1 MRAPH
6 RSQPHRGG
14 LRKSR
19 AAHRLLFLLL
29 SGLPLAA
36 APTSPVQAQTV
47 PPVPAQASAPFATF
61 VAEASQRFGI
71 PVAWIRALMR
81 VESANDVRAVSPK
94 GAMGL
99 MQLMPDTWAYL
110 RTRYRL
116 GSDPFDPRENIIAGT
131 AYMRELYD
139 RYGAPGFLAAYNAGP
154 GRYDEYLA
162 NGRPLP
168 AETRAYIA
176 QLAPLVGGEA
186 SPSVVTVAAADPL
199 AWMRAP
205 LFIGASDRD
214 PSAGPSQ
221 ADTQSRDGDTAVPPR
236 DAAADANPT
245 GGLFVSRRE
254 PAGPR

>member
-1 MRAPH
+1 M
-6 RSQPHRGG
+6 
-14 LRKSR
+14 
-19 AAHRLLFLLL
+19 
-29 SGLPLAA
+29 
-36 APTSPVQAQTV
+36 SPGHAQTV
-47 PPVPAQASAPFATF
+47 PPVSAEASAPFAGF

-99 MQLMPDTWAYL
+99 MQIMPDTWAYL
-110 RTRYRL
+110 RARYRL

-154 GRYDEYLA
+154 GRYDDFVS

-176 QLAPLVGGEA
+176 QLAPLVGGEPTPA
-186 SPSVVTVAAADPL
+186 LVAVAAVDPL
-199 AWMRAP
+199 AWTRAP
-205 LFIGASDRD
+205 LFIGASDRG
-214 PSAGPSQ
+214 PGAGPVQ
-221 ADTQSRDGDTAVPPR
+221 ADAPSRDGDTAAPPR
-236 DAAADANPT
+236 DATADANPS

>member
-6 RSQPHRGG
+6 RSQHHRSGT
-14 LRKSR
+14 RRSR
-19 AAHRLLFLLL
+19 AAHRLLLLLL

-36 APTSPVQAQTV
+36 APMSPVQAQTV
-47 PPVPAQASAPFATF
+47 APAPAEAGAPFAAF
-61 VAEASQRFGI
+61 LAEASQRFGI

-99 MQLMPDTWAYL
+99 MQIMPDTWAYL

-154 GRYDEYLA
+154 GRYDEHLA

-168 AETRAYIA
+168 AETRAYVA

-186 SPSVVTVAAADPL
+186 SPAVIAVATADPL
-199 AWMRAP
+199 AWTRAP
-205 LFIGASDRD
+205 LFIGASDRG
-214 PSAGPSQ
+214 PGAGSAQ
-221 ADTQSRDGDTAVPPR
+221 AEPQSRDADSAAPPR
-236 DAAADANPT
+236 DAAANANPT
-245 GGLFVSRRE
+245 SGLFVFRRE
-254 PAGPR
+254 AAGPR

>member
-1 MRAPH
+1 M
-6 RSQPHRGG
+6 
-14 LRKSR
+14 
-19 AAHRLLFLLL
+19 
-29 SGLPLAA
+29 
-36 APTSPVQAQTV
+36 SPVLAQTV
-47 PPVPAQASAPFATF
+47 PPVPAEASAPFAAL

-81 VESANDVRAVSPK
+81 IESANDVRAVSPK

-110 RTRYRL
+110 RARHRL
-116 GSDPFDPRENIIAGT
+116 GSDPFDPRDNIIAGT

-162 NGRPLP
+162 KGRPLP
-168 AETRAYIA
+168 AETRAYVA

-186 SPSVVTVAAADPL
+186 PLIVVTVAAADPL
-199 AWMRAP
+199 AWTRAP
-205 LFIGASDRD
+205 LFIGAAERG
-214 PSAGPSQ
+214 PGAGPAQ
-221 ADTQSRDGDTAVPPR
+221 ADAQSRDGGTAAPPR

-254 PAGPR
+254 AAGPR